1 MSVSL
6 SAETVNDHNR
16 VMADAMEVSPL
27 PVYFRLQITLTS
39 SSGQCYGSFAGA
51 RYPHYT
57 IHIRIIRYIYFSRK
71 LLTPSPPS
79 TRLPS
84 HLSHLCVCSR
94 PGHPAKTRSQI
105 RPSRSSGPRHADSQ
119 VACDELDLKLR
130 LTKAIVLVAAV
141 VAVLALPVC
150 MCARAETRE
159 QENAA
164 PAAKRAHQH
173 QRGSPSRSQLLLL
186 CMAHHP

>member
-1 MSVSL
+1 MRWRCRPSPSTFVYRL
-6 SAETVNDHNR
+6 H
-16 VMADAMEVSPL
+16 SPL
-27 PVYFRLQITLTS
+27 RRDNFTGVLREH
-39 SSGQCYGSFAGA
+39 C
-51 RYPHYT
+51 
-57 IHIRIIRYIYFSRK
+57 IRIIHIRK
-71 LLTPSPPS
+71 LLTPSPS